1 MESNILLSFNS
12 LSFFLSVLLS
22 LHPFL
27 HFLYFHLFCSVCFFT
42 LFHLFIFIPSF
53 LPLLFFS
60 LLIFPHLFPSF
71 PRVRQFI
78 EMVNG
83 TDSEVRCLGGRS
95 PKSQDSYPGSPRP
108 FSSPSHKA
116 SSSQP
121 YLTGTVQHYSHHSQC
136 ENFTYLWGEK
146 RQEANKRGNFFLSS
160 PDLST
165 NIHQLADTISTPM
178 FESVS
183 AAQTK
188 AHHIFFSS

>member
-1 MESNILLSFNS
+1 M
-12 LSFFLSVLLS
+12 
-22 LHPFL
+22 
-27 HFLYFHLFCSVCFFT
+27 CFFT
-42 LFHLFIFIPSF
+42 LFHLFIFMPSF
-53 LPLLFFS
+53 LTLLFPP

-121 YLTGTVQHYSHHSQC
+121 YLTGTVQHYSHHSEC

-146 RQEANKRGNFFLSS
+146 RPEANKRGKKYFFLS
-160 PDLST
+160 LT
-165 NIHQLADTISTPM
+165 WAQIYISLQTP
-178 FESVS
+178 SLHPCLNLCL
-183 AAQTK
+183 QHKLKPTT
-188 AHHIFFSS
+188 FFSSWMTQMFL

>member
-1 MESNILLSFNS
+1 MLFHLI
-12 LSFFLSVLLS
+12 
-22 LHPFL
+22 PP
-27 HFLYFHLFCSVCFFT
+27 LYFHTILPNPSVS
-42 LFHLFIFIPSF
+42 P
-53 LPLLFFS
+53 P

-121 YLTGTVQHYSHHSQC
+121 YLTGTVQHYSHHPQC
-136 ENFTYLWGEK
+136 ENFTYLWEK
-146 RQEANKRGNFFLSS
+146 GKIFLSF

-165 NIHQLADTISTPM
+165 NINQLTDTISTPM

-188 AHHIFFSS
+188 AHHIFFHLE